1 MVTTVKPTDPVVVDR
16 LMELFYE
23 PLEAAVHSQLSDC
36 HCESK
41 ETVYTNTEFLMHT
54 GFGPK
59 VNKGFAKNGA
69 YAVKAKCDGCGDCEL
84 VWIDDQII
92 WNILR
97 SLPINAALF
106 DWIAREQMRLGCTH
120 MMQNTVISTPY
131 TGSFIYWYGERH
143 IICLKCGAEII
154 IDPDIR
160 SSKETIQTSKI
171 W

>member
-16 LMELFYE
+16 LMSLLYE
-23 PLEAAVHSQLSDC
+23 PLEAAVHNQLSDC
-36 HCESK
+36 HCEPK
-41 ETVYTNTEFLMHT
+41 ETVYTNTEFLMYT

-84 VWIDDQII
+84 VWIEDRLI
-92 WNILR
+92 WNILK
-97 SLPINAALF
+97 SLPINDELF

-120 MMQNTVISTPY
+120 MMQHTVISTPY

-160 SSKETIQTSKI
+160 SSKETIQTSRI

>member
-1 MVTTVKPTDPVVVDR
+1 MVTTVNPTDPVVVDHWMA
-16 LMELFYE
+16 LLYE
-23 PLEAAVHSQLSDC
+23 PLEEAVHSQLSEC
-36 HCESK
+36 YCESK
-41 ETVYTNTEFLMHT
+41 EIVYTNTEFLMHI

-59 VNKGFAKNGA
+59 VNKGFANHGS
-69 YAVKAKCDGCGDCEL
+69 YLVKAKCDGCGDCES
-84 VWIDDQII
+84 VWIEDKLI

-97 SLPINAALF
+97 ALPINDELF

-120 MMQNTVISTPY
+120 MMQHTVISTPY

-143 IICLKCGAEII
+143 IICLTCGAEII

-160 SSKETIQTSKI
+160 SSKETIQTSRI